1 MQTPHGGA
9 SLGVK
14 MFTRNKPHT
23 DELSNR
29 VGGPTQLKL
38 ERPRPMIPPLQV
50 HDYDNGPEEYAPPD
64 RREQDIG
71 LLHKLDEALSVKP
84 VDRVKQDICALTYGE
99 MIEVAGCVAKNL
111 QCSVE
116 AVANALHEFGKS

>member
-1 MQTPHGGA
+1 
-9 SLGVK
+9 
-14 MFTRNKPHT
+14 MFTKNKPYT
-23 DELSNR
+23 EELSNR

-38 ERPRPMIPPLQV
+38 ERPRQPV
-50 HDYDNGPEEYAPPD
+50 VDYDTPDTYAPPD

-84 VDRVKQDICALTYGE
+84 VNRVKQDICALTYGE

-111 QCSVE
+111 ECSVE
-116 AVANALHEFGKS
+116 AVAKALHEFGLTK